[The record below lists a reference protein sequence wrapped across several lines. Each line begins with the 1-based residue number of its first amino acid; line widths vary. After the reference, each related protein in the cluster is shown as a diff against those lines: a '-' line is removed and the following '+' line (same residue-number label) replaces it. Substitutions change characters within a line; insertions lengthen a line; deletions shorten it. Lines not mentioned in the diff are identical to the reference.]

1 MSEER
6 LIQLVNFNSS
16 MKRLEKANIERERTR
31 SIKVSKANN
40 QVDRLYM
47 AIFFLVITI
56 YLLTMILV
64 KVAIRWKILGKKK
77 ALQRQLQDF
86 LKIDIFKFSA
96 I

>member
-16 MKRLEKANIERERTR
+16 MKRLEKANIERDRTR
-31 SIKVSKANN
+31 SIKVSKANK

-64 KVAIRWKILGKKK
+64 KVAIR
-77 ALQRQLQDF
+77 
-86 LKIDIFKFSA
+86 
-96 I
+96 